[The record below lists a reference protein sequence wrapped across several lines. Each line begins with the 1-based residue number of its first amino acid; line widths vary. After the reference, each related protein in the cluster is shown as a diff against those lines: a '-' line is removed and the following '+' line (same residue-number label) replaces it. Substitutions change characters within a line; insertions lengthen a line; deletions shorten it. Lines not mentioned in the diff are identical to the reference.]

1 MFLIK
6 QQLTTSNKVNKQSS
20 VTEVFSYNI
29 VLGERPKIL
38 LCHQLFFFISFV
50 GETVVDDARY
60 YHSLRSKQSIR
71 ICKPVLS
78 PKSTPCQLS
87 WLLVF

>member
-6 QQLTTSNKVNKQSS
+6 QQLTTSNKVHKQSS

-38 LCHQLFFFISFV
+38 L
-50 GETVVDDARY
+50 
-60 YHSLRSKQSIR
+60 
-71 ICKPVLS
+71 
-78 PKSTPCQLS
+78 
-87 WLLVF
+87 

>member
-6 QQLTTSNKVNKQSS
+6 QQLTTSNKVHKQSS

-38 LCHQLFFFISFV
+38 SFV
-50 GETVVDDARY
+50 WETVVDDARY

-78 PKSTPCQLS
+78 PKSTPCQLF

>member
-6 QQLTTSNKVNKQSS
+6 QQLTTSNKVHKQSS
-20 VTEVFSYNI
+20 LTEVFSYNI

-38 LCHQLFFFISFV
+38 SFV
-50 GETVVDDARY
+50 WETVVDDARY

-78 PKSTPCQLS
+78 PKSTPCRLS